1 MAHNFKLT
9 GNIYVSKEG
18 NDSNDGTSPDAPKL
32 TVQAGL
38 SALGSN
44 QRLVVGAGVYSG
56 TITKSVNGS
65 FTYFIEG
72 DGEVLFD
79 GDNLYSF
86 VLATTGN
93 SQTAGLVL
101 NNIVVRDYVSFE
113 VNGGGVGG
121 TATNPIVMTITNCLL
136 DNVNFNNSTPG
147 SGGTTNI
154 TYSYCKFLNCSFNS
168 SIATTTRTVRI
179 KNSLLSNCSIIS
191 TQYNALIDSYF
202 NNMTSVTVASTIT
215 TNNFNFNNIQGAIIM
230 NVASVVT
237 TNTLL
242 QDTVGNYYNPS
253 IASGGSGTSG
263 DPWGRAETNGA
274 GFYFAE
280 HRILY
285 PTFNT
290 RSFSADPLFN
300 DAPNLNFTL
309 QASSPHI
316 KAASDYVSNIGG
328 TEYAVY
334 IAATDDELD
343 LDATVTDLTLAGDA
357 YTITSPATEGSVIS
371 APIFLQWPI
380 VKPLTKI
387 EYTGGLEFNKSIT
400 PPAAGNNN
408 VPAYD
413 TYTTGAGANPDRL
426 SIRMRY
432 STQQT
437 EPATSG
443 EWDNGGYWPA
453 GEWRVF
459 EINTKPKIDV
469 NGIGNGSPTYIESS
483 SLGDLTPSWIQTEI
497 VLRDDYLP

>member
-18 NDSNDGTSPDAPKL
+18 NDANAGTSPDAPKL

-38 SALGSN
+38 NALTSG
-44 QRLVVGAGVYSG
+44 QVLVIGAGFYNENLQRELNNT
-56 TITKSVNGS
+56 TILSLFV
-65 FTYFIEG
+65 IG
-72 DGEVLFD
+72 DGLVIINGD
-79 GDNLYSF
+79 GINVWLYS
-86 VLATTGN
+86 A
-93 SQTAGLVL
+93 S
-101 NNIVVRDYVSFE
+101 
-113 VNGGGVGG
+113 VGG
-121 TATNPIVMTITNCLL
+121 SAIIRTIFFKNIIFSGGNTIQ
-136 DNVNFNNSTPG
+136 VQA
-147 SGGTTNI
+147 SGGTGVQQYVLDFENCVI
-154 TYSYCKFLNCSFNS
+154 KNPIFLNYSFGSGDGRVNF
-168 SIATTTRTVRI
+168 RKTVFT
-179 KNSLLSNCSIIS
+179 SNLTIS
-191 TQYNALIDSYF
+191 GSPAVPSRGSHIDSIYINSTLSIF
-202 NNMTSVTVASTIT
+202 LSMINCYIDPYSVVTPTNTIS

-230 NVASVVT
+230 NVASAVT
-237 TNTLL
+237 TGVI
-242 QDTVGNYYNPS
+242 QDKVGNYYDLS
-253 IASGGSGTSG
+253 LAGTGGAGTIG
-263 DPWGRAETNGA
+263 DPFWRDNTNGA
-274 GFYFAE
+274 AFYFAE
-280 HRILY
+280 HRIAY

-309 QASSPHI
+309 QSNSPHI

-343 LDATVTDLTLAGDA
+343 LDATVTDLTLAGGA

-437 EPATSG
+437 EPTLDAH
-443 EWDNGGYWPA
+443 WDNGGYWPA

-459 EINTKPKIDV
+459 ELNAKPKIDV
-469 NGIGNGSPTYIESS
+469 NGVGNGSPTYIESS

>member
-9 GNIYVSKEG
+9 GDYYVSKEG
-18 NDSNDGTSPDAPKL
+18 VDTNDGL
-32 TVQAGL
+32 TPTTPLLTIQAALNKITTGVTRLIIVGTGVYREPISYTL
-38 SALGSN
+38 SATN
-44 QRLVVGAGVYSG
+44 RKVRLYADGQCV
-56 TITKSVNGS
+56 
-65 FTYFIEG
+65 IEG
-72 DGEVLFD
+72 DGA
-79 GDNLYSF
+79 NSF
-86 VLATTGN
+86 VVVNSSNTGTEFTINGFELRNYLDIDISPRLNHNPTYNILNCTIKSPMWSNNLWSGTHTYLIENCVFIN
-93 SQTAGLVL
+93 SISVGNITNNSMFMRKCILINSSVL
-101 NNIVVRDYVSFE
+101 SSTV
-113 VNGGGVGG
+113 
-121 TATNPIVMTITNCLL
+121 NPILALN
-136 DNVNFNNSTPG
+136 
-147 SGGTTNI
+147 
-154 TYSYCKFLNCSFNS
+154 TYVDSQSFINGNG
-168 SIATTTRTVRI
+168 A
-179 KNSLLSNCSIIS
+179 NG
-191 TQYNALIDSYF
+191 
-202 NNMTSVTVASTIT
+202 
-215 TNNFNFNNIQGAIIM
+215 FNNIQGGLVV
-230 NVASVVT
+230 NSASAVT
-237 TNTLL
+237 TGVI
-242 QDTVGNYYNPS
+242 QDTVGNYYDLS
-253 IASGGSGTSG
+253 LAGTGGAGTIG
-263 DPWGRAETNGA
+263 DPYWRDNTNGA
-274 GFYFAE
+274 GFFLAE
-280 HRILY
+280 HRIAY
-285 PTFNT
+285 PTLNT

-309 QASSPHI
+309 QSNSPHI

-343 LDATVTDLTLAGDA
+343 LDATVTDLTLAGGA

-437 EPATSG
+437 EPTLDAH
-443 EWDNGGYWPA
+443 WDNGGYWPA

-459 EINTKPKIDV
+459 ELNAKPKIDV